1 MGIGTLKVSRYRYS
15 VLAPK
20 SNSVPVLGTLFKMY
34 RLTFAVPVL
43 FEKNVQYQSSTIGG
57 KKNELHALFR
67 LGGVLSRL
75 RCHTCYRH
83 SFKFCSCR
91 RRNSRRLLIAERV
104 VMNYRIFQ
112 GFNEVSNIVNGAFTL
127 DI

>member
-20 SNSVPVLGTLFKMY
+20 SNSVPVLRLKCTDLLLQYRYFLKKMCNIKV
-34 RLTFAVPVL
+34 RPLVA
-43 FEKNVQYQSSTIGG
+43 
-57 KKNELHALFR
+57 KKSELHALFR

-75 RCHTCYRH
+75 RCHTCCRH

-91 RRNSRRLLIAERV
+91 RRNGRILLIAEPV
-104 VMNYRIFQ
+104 VMNYGIFQ
-112 GFNEVSNIVNGAFTL
+112 GFNEVSNSANGAFTL